1 MTATA
6 AKTMTSRSKIK
17 RWLGAATL
25 ALVSLTVM
33 AGGGYYV
40 WLTTPP
46 AMPTTLEEA
55 VDLLQ
60 SPRYLR
66 LPENRRFDY
75 MKEASRLFDEASS
88 QDKREVMK
96 LVRANSQARD
106 AFGKAMQDRF
116 LMEVNNYVHAD
127 TMGRQVMVDRMIA
140 MQRMMESRF
149 ADRPRKEGDD
159 ARRKARR
166 DRHRDEFARTYQ
178 QQIQHGSPQ
187 NQAYAGELF
196 KAIMDRRVQMGL
208 TPWPEV
214 TP

>member
-1 MTATA
+1 
-6 AKTMTSRSKIK
+6 MTSANPKSMTSPAKIK
-17 RWLGAATL
+17 RWLGAGLL
-25 ALVSLTVM
+25 AMVAVAAL

-46 AMPTTLEEA
+46 PMPATLEEA

-75 MKEASRLFDEASS
+75 MKEAARLFDEAPSK
-88 QDKREVMK
+88 DKREVMK
-96 LVRANSQARD
+96 LVRNNAQARE

-127 TMGRQVMVDRMIA
+127 AFGRQVMVDRVIA
-140 MQRMMESRF
+140 MQRMFESRLQQ
-149 ADRPRKEGDD
+149 RPKKEGDE
-159 ARRKARR
+159 ARRQARQ
-166 DRHRDEFARTYQ
+166 DRHREEFMRTYQ

-187 NQAYAGELF
+187 NQAYAGEFF

-208 TPWPEV
+208 SPWPEV